1 MKEGQLLRTTRTY
14 HIWKADYSEGALSA
28 SHSEETREDWDWNL
42 IHGLVASLRQQ
53 AGDAFEQTV
62 KALEK
67 IGTVDLAGA
76 RSHLEHFLRLAA
88 QAAVQGRS
96 RRQLQGLA
104 QRFLHEISGK
114 VISWRIQAW
123 LSGISVDKPL
133 TIGAGLQ
140 LRPPRSDDFDSE
152 MPADSPLPPWY
163 PSGWGSFHDPSAVLE
178 IQRRSRERPSHG
190 IREIVNALC
199 LFRLGSVWI
208 LKEESLSD
216 SILMSPGESWHPSPV
231 STPFRYRV
239 SAADRRRLRGFVA
252 RVARRVP
259 VKPTGVHSDRKTGR
273 SAIGLK
279 HYFHAIH
286 DASDAEDRT
295 AHAVAALEGILVRR
309 EETEISRR
317 LAQRTAVLLGFA
329 GLSAAEVYRQMK
341 EAYAIRSAFD
351 HGELSTVGGRAR
363 AQAAEATVLEYARL
377 ALLKHLEVDRWPN
390 DKEKFLND
398 LDEALLDDSKR
409 QELRKEISGGL
420 WKLAGP
426 ALGGGV
432 GIQP

>member
-1 MKEGQLLRTTRTY
+1 
-14 HIWKADYSEGALSA
+14 
-28 SHSEETREDWDWNL
+28 
-42 IHGLVASLRQQ
+42 
-53 AGDAFEQTV
+53 
-62 KALEK
+62 
-67 IGTVDLAGA
+67 
-76 RSHLEHFLRLAA
+76 
-88 QAAVQGRS
+88 
-96 RRQLQGLA
+96 
-104 QRFLHEISGK
+104 
-114 VISWRIQAW
+114 
-123 LSGISVDKPL
+123 
-133 TIGAGLQ
+133 
-140 LRPPRSDDFDSE
+140 
-152 MPADSPLPPWY
+152 
-163 PSGWGSFHDPSAVLE
+163 
-178 IQRRSRERPSHG
+178 
-190 IREIVNALC
+190 
-199 LFRLGSVWI
+199 
-208 LKEESLSD
+208 
-216 SILMSPGESWHPSPV
+216 
-231 STPFRYRV
+231 
-239 SAADRRRLRGFVA
+239 
-252 RVARRVP
+252 

-377 ALLKHLEVDRWPN
+377 ALLKHLEMDRWPN